1 MYETTRIGYQIGNI
15 STNSTACADDIA
27 LVSDQPDQTQILT
40 NTAYDYA
47 YMEGYQLQPTKSV
60 VINITHKGP
69 TPMSDQQEFT
79 LGPNKMPIVE
89 KATHLGI
96 IRTQSL
102 KENMRANVD
111 ENIKKARRS
120 AYSLFGT
127 GFHGYNG
134 LDIDTMLHLFKIYVT
149 PVLLYGLELILPTA
163 NFLLQLEIFQKKM
176 LKQIL
181 SLPPNVA
188 DIAVYI
194 LTGVLP
200 IEPQIHIRALSLFN
214 NICHQPESSV
224 EKCWQNVN

>member
-1 MYETTRIGYQIGNI
+1 MLI
-15 STNSTACADDIA
+15 
-27 LVSDQPDQTQILT
+27 

-60 VINITHKGP
+60 VVNITHKGT

-79 LGPNKMPIVE
+79 LGPSKMPTVE

-111 ENIKKARRS
+111 ENIKKARRN
-120 AYSLFGT
+120 AYSLFGS

-149 PVLLYGLELILPTA
+149 PVLLYGFELNLPTA
-163 NFLLQLEIFQKKM
+163 NCLMQIENFQKKM
-176 LKQIL
+176 K
-181 SLPPNVA
+181 
-188 DIAVYI
+188 
-194 LTGVLP
+194 
-200 IEPQIHIRALSLFN
+200 
-214 NICHQPESSV
+214 
-224 EKCWQNVN
+224 